1 MVEML
6 AIAAVSVFFV
16 GIGVALVTTEILNK
30 TRQEA
35 TRASRNQRYN
45 NNLSRR

>member
-30 TRQEA
+30 SREQA
-35 TRASRNQRYN
+35 TRSSRPQQYDK
-45 NNLSRR
+45 